1 MLSLSSLFG
10 PGGVALSS
18 LLSVVCSLVVGVW
31 LVLLCLSGIVVSF
44 FFLASFGVV
53 GGLLGLGGGWG
64 ILISCVLEGCIV
76 FVFVSGVI
84 LGVKDVEKHF
94 LWGFVIFGGVGRYVV
109 VRGVVVWSVE
119 GVVVFSCVVSISLFL
134 FFAFFCFFFFIP
146 FFPPLS
152 FVMMVRAG

>member
-1 MLSLSSLFG
+1 M
-10 PGGVALSS
+10 
-18 LLSVVCSLVVGVW
+18 
-31 LVLLCLSGIVVSF
+31 
-44 FFLASFGVV
+44 
-53 GGLLGLGGGWG
+53 
-64 ILISCVLEGCIV
+64 ISCVLEGCIV

-109 VRGVVVWSVE
+109 VRGVVMWSVE

-146 FFPPLS
+146 FFSPLS